1 MRMGRMVTMTLVT
14 LALAAVNL
22 AGQSVSSRSRGPV
35 QSCADIDFEIDDN
48 PAARSEERMVVP
60 GSSLAIRL
68 GDGNGIPLKIVGSNR
83 SGYEVLLCKAAL
95 DQTSLTAIRLDRSGN
110 EISVSGPRSGGWGG
124 YVLVHA
130 PVDADLDVEA
140 SNGPVAISGIAG
152 RLKASISNGPLSLKG
167 VSGTVDAR
175 AANGPISFSGGAG
188 DVSITA
194 QNGPIS
200 VQLTGHS
207 WASGELRT
215 STKNGPITISIP
227 EGYGSGVIVER
238 GARTPFRCPPALCGA
253 RPDFFNDEE
262 TRIEIGSGA
271 PRVHVAATNGPI
283 SIKSAG
289 N

>member
-1 MRMGRMVTMTLVT
+1 MRMGRLVTLTLVT
-14 LALAAVNL
+14 LALVAGNL
-22 AGQSVSSRSRGPV
+22 AGQNVSSRSRGAV
-35 QSCADIDFEIDDN
+35 QTCADLDFEIDGH
-48 PAARSEERMVVP
+48 PAARSEERMAVP

-95 DQTSLTAIRLDRSGN
+95 DQTSLTAVRLDRSGN

-124 YVLVHA
+124 YLLVHA
-130 PVDADLDVEA
+130 PVDANLDVEA

-152 RLKASISNGPLSLKG
+152 RLQASISNGPLSLKN

-175 AANGPISFSGGAG
+175 AANGPISFSGGSG

-200 VQLTGHS
+200 VDLTGPS
-207 WASGELRT
+207 WTSGELRT
-215 STKNGPITISIP
+215 STRNGPITISIP
-227 EGYGSGVIVER
+227 EGYGSGVVVER
-238 GARTPFRCPPALCGA
+238 GARTPFRCPSSLCGK

-283 SIKSAG
+283 SIKSAR
-289 N
+289 